1 MCDSDRELVEDVLSL
16 RNQLRRTERSLQA
29 LGEQLSQSEND
40 SIDSIA
46 EHKNGSGSDRF
57 PGHITVDDLHKP
69 SAVKASCPGRVA
81 RYSTP
86 KAAEQKTCARAH
98 SSDCRLRSDG
108 DMENEV
114 AQLRRKLG
122 SVREENSSLVL
133 ENRQLI
139 RDLEAAQLEI
149 TSSKSKLRSD
159 GDMENEVAQLR
170 RKLSS
175 VTEENSSLV
184 LENRQLIGDLEA
196 AQLEITSSK
205 SKLRVLGCTVG
216 AKTSSVSIM
225 TEQILDLEAQLEAQA
240 TALRE
245 ADLKR
250 AASEQT
256 ALQCNRVMEKLR
268 QELNTV
274 KSDLCD
280 KSQQWKRTEQQR
292 NQALRNAEKLSVAF
306 KNYKH
311 NVAEKLKKVM
321 ENKGKLK
328 ASLIECDCEREEL
341 EKRCTALER
350 EKERTS
356 HSLSM
361 ELKEVRVHSE
371 ALSAERQELQG
382 RVQEASEQL
391 GRLQRE
397 MEQKE
402 TLLKEAEG
410 LRRERE
416 DLRLLTACQEQRL
429 TQTHRDMEQARAE
442 LASLENVLD
451 LLHLRENRDGALC
464 ANPCLLPSLTLT
476 AVTENL
482 QHKSVGERYQ
492 KLLAALQSV
501 EKEKARQAS
510 AAQSLQERLTRAQEE
525 ISSLQTS
532 ITQRASHY
540 QQLHNQLLDKAA
552 QATTLE
558 KELKKKSLR
567 LVVVEKQLQEKS
579 AAYSQAAIKNSQ
591 LEQKIMVTHTCTLEK
606 ESSIHHYQS
615 LLKKRQR
622 EYQQAMET
630 SKMAE
635 THRCRELED
644 SVGVLQLSLARSQA
658 EVAELKQAVSD
669 LQSEKQEVEHQAGL
683 LQASVDQLTQEM
695 EMKDKRSEEA
705 ARAFEEQA
713 FESVSKMK
721 LMASELSCCKEEL
734 SDGLQQV
741 EKVKQHY
748 EKQLEL
754 KNSELS
760 VLQEAVRSG
769 ALACESSTEENLQ
782 LQRAMQRQHAMLQES
797 TSCITQLEDS
807 QSHLQSQV
815 SQLEQKLERERTSS
829 IHQLRRK
836 QMEVQEAKE
845 EVQKKEKQT
854 AELSASIMKLS
865 SEMKACREELTDME
879 KELLQLRRD
888 SSAKATQL
896 SQMEE
901 TLQETKG
908 MLDKK
913 SEMVIDLEEKLH
925 RSEMDRRNSLQRAHL
940 LEEQL
945 NTVRGE
951 LTDTLGHLEELRDVL
966 QRTQLSAD
974 QQQATIH
981 QLTTELRESQRELEE
996 RNHEMLDMDTALK
1009 ERQGELQQRA
1019 ELLGQLDVVVKEH
1032 KLEMERKVEHLQDM
1046 LEKTERKL
1054 RERDKQVG
1062 FLTERLDLVKSQL
1075 EGKEALEKRAL
1086 ELGQQLRVCREQLQ
1100 KSAQDLQ
1107 DAHTRCDAL
1116 SNQLDNVTQL
1126 ERQKETDVERL
1137 QEQLRVLEKQRL
1149 QGEAQLQATIT
1160 ELQHELEQ
1168 QRDDHNREVSA
1179 LHHTHGQLLK
1189 VSDQISVSLRS
1200 SQEQLEEARANAA
1213 DLHTE
1218 LRSTQELLQHAN
1230 ETLLIKES
1238 EIARLQAKI
1247 SSLERASELCSSTHH
1262 HESSTLPALSPPL
1275 KDPPLSSPPSLSDPL
1290 AGFSSWKEASSDV
1303 SLELSESLK
1312 AALKPPCS
1320 PCSGWQGLSHTHL
1333 SSSSDMTFNPLA
1345 YMLDGEEPE
1354 EPEEPGMDSLSG
1366 MLRFVNQ
1373 TLALQEQHSN
1383 THIQDLSEDGC
1394 KRDVS

>member
-1 MCDSDRELVEDVLSL
+1 MCNSDRELVEDVLSL
-16 RNQLRRTERSLQA
+16 RNQLRRTERNLQA

-40 SIDSIA
+40 SIT
-46 EHKNGSGSDRF
+46 EHINGSGSDGF
-57 PGHITVDDLHKP
+57 SGHVTFDELHNPG
-69 SAVKASCPGRVA
+69 AVKASSYPGRVA
-81 RYSTP
+81 RSSTP
-86 KAAEQKTCARAH
+86 KPAEQKTCARSH
-98 SSDCRLRSDG
+98 SSDCRLRSDR
-108 DMENEV
+108 DMENEA
-114 AQLRRKLG
+114 AQLRRKLS

-139 RDLEAAQLEI
+139 SDLEAAQLEL
-149 TSSKSKLRSD
+149 TSSKSK
-159 GDMENEVAQLR
+159 M
-170 RKLSS
+170 
-175 VTEENSSLV
+175 
-184 LENRQLIGDLEA
+184 
-196 AQLEITSSK
+196 
-205 SKLRVLGCTVG
+205 RVLGSTIG

-225 TEQILDLEAQLEAQA
+225 KEQILDLEAQLEAQA

-256 ALQCNRVMEKLR
+256 ALQCNRVVEKLR
-268 QELNTV
+268 EELDAV
-274 KSDLCD
+274 KSELCD
-280 KSQQWKRTEQQR
+280 KTRQWKRTEQQR
-292 NQALRNAEKLSVAF
+292 NQALRNAEKLTVAF
-306 KNYKH
+306 KDYKED
-311 NVAEKLKKVM
+311 VAEKLKKVM
-321 ENKGKLK
+321 ENEGKLK
-328 ASLIECDCEREEL
+328 ASLIECDREREEL
-341 EKRCTALER
+341 EKRCTELER
-350 EKERTS
+350 ERERTS
-356 HSLSM
+356 HSLR
-361 ELKEVRVHSE
+361 ELKEAQVHSE
-371 ALSAERQELQG
+371 ALSDERQELQG
-382 RVQEASEQL
+382 RVQQASEQL
-391 GRLQRE
+391 SRLQRE
-397 MEQKE
+397 LEQKE
-402 TLLKEAEG
+402 KLLEEVEG

-442 LASLENVLD
+442 LASLENILD

-464 ANPCLLPSLTLT
+464 VNPCLLPSPTLT

-482 QHKSVGERYQ
+482 QHRPGEGYQ

-501 EKEKARQAS
+501 EKEKTRQAS
-510 AAQSLQERLTRAQEE
+510 AAQSLQERLSRAQDE

-558 KELKKKSLR
+558 KELKKKSSR
-567 LVVVEKQLQEKS
+567 LAVVEKQLQEKS
-579 AAYSQAAIKNSQ
+579 AAYSQAAIKTSQ
-591 LEQKIMVTHTCTLEK
+591 LEQELMEK
-606 ESSIHHYQS
+606 DSSIHHYQS

-644 SVGVLQLSLARSQA
+644 RMEVLQLSLAQSQA
-658 EVAELKQAVSD
+658 EVVELKQTVSD
-669 LQSEKQEVEHQAGL
+669 LQSEKQEVEHQVGL

-695 EMKDKRSEEA
+695 EMKDKLSEETVH
-705 ARAFEEQA
+705 AFEEQA
-713 FESVSKMK
+713 LESATKMK
-721 LMASELSCCKEEL
+721 FMESELTCCRDEL

-741 EKVKQHY
+741 EKVKQQY

-760 VLQEAVRSG
+760 VLQEEVRSR
-769 ALACESSTEENLQ
+769 ALACESSGEENLQ
-782 LQRAMQRQHAMLQES
+782 LQRSMQRQHAMLQES
-797 TSCITQLEDS
+797 TSRIGQLEDS

-815 SQLEQKLERERTSS
+815 SQLEQELEREHTTAL
-829 IHQLRRK
+829 HQLRRK
-836 QMEVQEAKE
+836 QAEVEEAKQEVQE
-845 EVQKKEKQT
+845 KEKQT

-865 SEMKACREELTDME
+865 SEMNACRAELTDME

-888 SSAKATQL
+888 SSAKASQL

-901 TLQETKG
+901 TLQETRG

-913 SEMVIDLEEKLH
+913 SEMVLDLEEKLH

-966 QRTQLSAD
+966 QRTQLTAD
-974 QQQATIH
+974 QRQATIH

-996 RNHEMLDMDTALK
+996 RNHEVLDMDTALK

-1019 ELLGQLDVVVKEH
+1019 ELLGQLDVVIKEH
-1032 KLEMERKVEHLQDM
+1032 KLEMERKVEHLQDV

-1075 EGKEALEKRAL
+1075 QGKEDLEKSAL

-1116 SNQLDNVTQL
+1116 SRQLDDVTQQ
-1126 ERQKETDVERL
+1126 ERQKETDVQQL
-1137 QEQLRVLEKQRL
+1137 QEQLRVVEKRRL
-1149 QGEAQLQATIT
+1149 QGEAQLQATVT
-1160 ELQHELEQ
+1160 ELQQELEQ
-1168 QRDDHNREVSA
+1168 QREEHNREVSA
-1179 LHHTHGQLLK
+1179 LQQTRGQLLK
-1189 VSDQISVSLRS
+1189 VSDQISISLRS
-1200 SQEQLEEARANAA
+1200 SQEQMEEARANAA
-1213 DLHTE
+1213 ELHTQ
-1218 LRSTQELLQHAN
+1218 LHCTRQLLQHAN

-1247 SSLERASELCSSTHH
+1247 SSLERASELRSSTLH
-1262 HESSTLPALSPPL
+1262 HESSTFSPLSPPL
-1275 KDPPLSSPPSLSDPL
+1275 KDPLLSFPPSLSNPL
-1290 AGFSSWKEASSDV
+1290 ARSSISSTSWREASSDM

-1312 AALKPPCS
+1312 ASVKAALKPPSS
-1320 PCSGWQGLSHTHL
+1320 PCSGWQGLSHTEL
-1333 SSSSDMTFNPLA
+1333 SSSSDMTFNPLT
-1345 YMLDGEEPE
+1345 YMLDAEEPE
-1354 EPEEPGMDSLSG
+1354 EPEMDSLSG

-1373 TLALQEQHSN
+1373 TLALQEQHSD
-1383 THIQDLSEDGC
+1383 THIQDHSEDGF
-1394 KRDVS
+1394 KGDVS